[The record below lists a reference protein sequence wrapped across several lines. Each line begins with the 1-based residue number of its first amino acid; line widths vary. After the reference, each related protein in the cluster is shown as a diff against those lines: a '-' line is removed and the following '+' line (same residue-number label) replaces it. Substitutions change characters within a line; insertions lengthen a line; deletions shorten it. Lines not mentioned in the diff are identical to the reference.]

1 MKLSFLAYPTNHVL
15 KEQMMIEIG
24 ATFAESPDTATPI
37 SPSMR
42 FNGVTTIEG

>member
-1 MKLSFLAYPTNHVL
+1 M

-24 ATFAESPDTATPI
+24 VIFVGNQNTQTPI